1 MGESKWENSLISTLV
16 APEVT
21 KYTVAPFFLCAYCAK
36 DLWCL
41 QVSLY
46 GQICWIIC
54 KVQIFREGN
63 KILTLLRKTIAKFLS
78 PSQNIWTLLD
88 IHYTWIKKIQWIGL
102 IIFGLEV
109 WDSGIGKL
117 TIGYNKKIR
126 LPKYSYPSMSHS
138 PWSFVS

>member
-1 MGESKWENSLISTLV
+1 MGKHSLISTLV

-21 KYTVAPFFLCAYCAK
+21 KYTVAPFFLCACRAK
-36 DLWCL
+36 DVWCL

-63 KILTLLRKTIAKFLS
+63 FLVHFFIILW

-88 IHYTWIKKIQWIGL
+88 IHYTWSKKNPLNWPHNFWSGSL
-102 IIFGLEV
+102 
-109 WDSGIGKL
+109 DSGIGKL
-117 TIGYNKKIR
+117 TIGYNEKIR

-138 PWSFVS
+138 SWSFVS